1 MTHALCR
8 CAGNRYRGHELGGL
22 RPESIQADHTAGNPF
37 AEVTMQPE
45 KSAPGEVLLVLVT
58 VPHGQAEL
66 IASELVKSGLAT
78 CINVVPSVN
87 SFYRWQGKL
96 QQDRES
102 LMLIKCPAASYPA
115 LEKRVLAVHPYELP
129 EIISVT
135 ITGGLQ
141 AYLGWVVN
149 PDSTS

>member
-1 MTHALCR
+1 MTK
-8 CAGNRYRGHELGGL
+8 
-22 RPESIQADHTAGNPF
+22 
-37 AEVTMQPE
+37 QPD
-45 KSAPGEVLLVLVT
+45 KDAPGEVLLVLVT
-58 VPHGQAEL
+58 VPHGQAEK
-66 IASELVKSGLAT
+66 IASELVKPGLAT

-129 EIISVT
+129 EMISVT